1 MHLLLDTDTI
11 NKEDRKH
18 ILIFSTR
25 IHMVKFY
32 IFPFIFWHQKKK
44 KKKEV
49 KKK

>member
-32 IFPFIFWHQKKK
+32 FFPFIFWHQKKK
-44 KKKEV
+44 KEV